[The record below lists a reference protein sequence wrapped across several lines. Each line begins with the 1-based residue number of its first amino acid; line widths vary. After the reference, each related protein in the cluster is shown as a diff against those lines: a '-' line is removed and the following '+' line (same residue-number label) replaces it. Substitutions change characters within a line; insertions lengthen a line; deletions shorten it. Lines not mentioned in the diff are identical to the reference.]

1 MGNTIEI
8 TVRVNDQASAKA
20 AEIERNLRAIGD
32 AASKSGGASHGI
44 EVPVEPK
51 LSEDFEAE
59 FSRAM
64 TEADKA
70 GEEASRSLHGSF
82 TSMESGS
89 RSLRAAMAELEPAA
103 GGAGEAIE
111 TAGSKASSGGSSASG
126 AGAGFAFLHSRM
138 LMLAAGALAL
148 APALAAIPAAMGAVA
163 AGGALMTFGLGGV
176 ITALKDYS
184 AASSSAGESSAQ
196 MALTAFNNA
205 ITIRNAEQAVSDA
218 RHQAAIQAQNS
229 ADSIAS
235 AQERLANAQQSEQDA
250 TEALNQAWKDAVNT
264 LADLNNASAD
274 ATNSVADAQ
283 LALQQAQQEADKV
296 VSSSLST
303 DLQKAQA
310 LQSVKDAQQH
320 LTDAQQRALEAQQS
334 ADDANAK
341 GVSGSTQ
348 VVQAQRAQAQA
359 AQGVA
364 DAQHALARAQQNA
377 AEAQRQSAEQVQKAV
392 QNLSDT
398 YKQQQLAAAAA
409 SASGSSAANKFA
421 QDMANLTPAGQ
432 AFVKQLLSMKDGAKE
447 LSTTAQTAMLPG
459 LTTMLKDS
467 GPLLPVFN
475 GALKDLGTIVGNVA
489 TNFGKLFQSPA
500 FQGQLKTILKE
511 GTDAVG
517 TLGAAFPTM
526 VSGLAQGATQAK
538 PIVQGIADG
547 LSSIMVKGLPDFLSG
562 LTQNA
567 TGIGQAFQGVGTFIS
582 NLGGPLGTVAG
593 ALASALAPAIQA
605 LTSPA
610 MQQALQTI
618 GDSIGQIITVL
629 SPVITM
635 FAQGLAGA
643 LQIAAPLLQAT
654 AKFLEDNHRWV
665 VPLAKILSAVA
676 LAWWAVN
683 AAMDANPLVLVA
695 GLIAGLVVGLIYAWE
710 HFKGFR
716 DFVHQMLTDLHNWFF
731 DAWHFINDIWHKLTD
746 ATQVAWLLI
755 KSYLINPIEDGYKY
769 VVGKFEDVKTYI
781 KNLPGQLAKIGHGMW
796 DWISTGISDVGSTV
810 SQGFHTLINDLIQ
823 GINWAIGYVNGATQ
837 KISDAWTWIPGAGS
851 SGIPQIPTIPTW
863 HAFGG
868 VAGGLSAIIGD
879 KGVELMKLPDGTQI
893 MPASNTRSAIE
904 SGHGAGT
911 PAVRIIWDGDGAPG
925 ELWTMLRKHIRVVA
939 GSGPN
944 SVQRALG
951 QTV

>member
-8 TVRVNDQASAKA
+8 VVKVDDQASAKA
-20 AEIERNLRAIGD
+20 AEIERKLRTISD
-32 AASKSGGASHGI
+32 ASSAGRDAKQDVKIPIKPELDEG
-44 EVPVEPK
+44 
-51 LSEDFEAE
+51 FEAE
-59 FSRAM
+59 FDRAM
-64 TEADKA
+64 QEADKA
-70 GEEASRSLHGSF
+70 SESAARSIRGSF
-82 TSMESGS
+82 TSVESGS

-111 TAGSKASSGGSSASG
+111 TAGSRASSGGSSASG
-126 AGAGFAFLHSRM
+126 AGANFAFLHSRM

-176 ITALKDYS
+176 ITALKDYG

-196 MALTAFNNA
+196 MALTAFTNA
-205 ITIRNAEQAVSDA
+205 VAIRNAEQAISDA

-348 VVQAQRAQAQA
+348 VVQAQRAQTQA

-409 SASGSSAANKFA
+409 ASSGGAAANKFA

-593 ALASALAPAIQA
+593 ALASALAPAIQV

-610 MQQALQTI
+610 VQQALQTI

-731 DAWHFINDIWHKLTD
+731 DAWHFIDDVWHKLAE
-746 ATQVAWLLI
+746 ATHVAWLLI
-755 KSYLINPIEDGYKY
+755 KSYLINPIEDAYHF
-769 VVGKFEDVKTYI
+769 VVQKFDDVKTYI
-781 KNLPGQLAKIGHGMW
+781 KGLPAELAKIGHGMW
-796 DWISTGISDVGSTV
+796 DWISNGISNIASIV
-810 SQGFHTLINDLIQ
+810 SGNFHTFINGLIG

-837 KISDAWTWIPGAGS
+837 KISDAWTWIPGAGG
-851 SGIPQIPTIPTW
+851 SGIPQIPPIPTW

-879 KGVELMKLPDGTQI
+879 KGVELMRLPDGTQI
-893 MPASNTRSAIE
+893 MPASNTRSALE
-904 SGHGAGT
+904 GGHHGGNATIQVEWVGGNAGDEFLRWLRNNI
-911 PAVRIIWDGDGAPG
+911 RIIGGG
-925 ELWTMLRKHIRVVA
+925 
-939 GSGPN
+939 GPN